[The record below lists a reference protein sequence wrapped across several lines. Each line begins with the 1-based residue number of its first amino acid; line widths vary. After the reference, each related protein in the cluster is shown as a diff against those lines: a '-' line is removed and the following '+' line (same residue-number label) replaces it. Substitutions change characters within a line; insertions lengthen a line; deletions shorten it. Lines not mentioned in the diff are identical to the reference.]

1 MARSVAPEAYQRDD
15 DRDQHAVLPC
25 RRRAVAAASAKS
37 SYDRDVYPP
46 APRLFR

>member
-1 MARSVAPEAYQRDD
+1 MARSVAPEAYQRDAD
-15 DRDQHAVLPC
+15 HDQNAVLP
-25 RRRAVAAASAKS
+25 RHRRAVAAASAKS